1 MQGFPVDYE
10 FRSTNVKRQIGNAF
24 PPCVVKTLYKHIKR
38 WLRNEDRVTHDD
50 DDDDEVS
57 EPEEASADED
67 DDEPE
72 YLGERNLSHGG
83 DTSGLGEAY
92 GCSKAM
98 DIDSQGPEDLIA
110 MPCVD
115 IDQRGGPTTLYIDLT
130 GPIDLT
136 ADDPTGA

>member
-1 MQGFPVDYE
+1 MSVAGIRHPSSRRHVIHGRQG
-10 FRSTNVKRQIGNAF
+10 S
-24 PPCVVKTLYKHIKR
+24 KHR
-38 WLRNEDRVTHDD
+38 RLSGAVC

-67 DDEPE
+67 ADEPE

-92 GCSKAM
+92 GCFKAM